1 MDGYFVHKEPI
12 FDRKRSVF
20 GQHIYFRD
28 NASPEPGIEWMPARI
43 DNGVIDAVTNE
54 GGFETLFG
62 NKQLFVD
69 LSPDAME
76 MATLVAL
83 PKGSVLKVSEK
94 DAADK
99 DVLIKSATLKKQAYK
114 IGVDYSPQGPG
125 FLPFH
130 QVTDFVE
137 IDVNDVPTREL
148 AGIVG
153 LFKQLPLKLIATH
166 VGNAETFEAACAV
179 GFDLFQ
185 GSFFMAPAQE
195 TLESISSSQA
205 LLVQLSNDLRANKE
219 IDLIEKAFKNSPK
232 LTYGLLKLIN
242 SAFFGVSHKVSSIRQ
257 AIALLGFENLQKWVI
272 LLLFTIDNSDDGSNP
287 LIEKAI
293 IRGRVMETLAK
304 KAGKKAIMDSAF
316 ITGMLSFINILF
328 KVSSDEISEKLNLA
342 QEIQDA
348 LLKKQGTLGGLLSIA
363 EKMDRQE
370 YHAMGEE
377 LATLKLTA
385 TDVLTAETDA
395 TIDFQATMGQLLQ
408 AKAG

>member
-12 FDRKRSVF
+12 FDRKKAVF
-20 GQHIYFRD
+20 GQHVYFRD
-28 NASPEPGIEWMPARI
+28 NISPQPGIEWAPARI
-43 DNGVIDAVTNE
+43 DNGVIDAVTSE

-62 NKQLFVD
+62 NRRLFVD
-69 LSPDAME
+69 MSPEAME
-76 MATLVAL
+76 ATALGAL

-99 DVLIKSATLKKQAYK
+99 DMFAKSSMLKKQAYG
-114 IGVDYSPQGPG
+114 IGVDYTPTGPG

-137 IDVNDVPTREL
+137 IDVNDVPVREL

-153 LFKQLPLKLIATH
+153 LFKKLPLKLIATR
-166 VGNAETFEAACAV
+166 VENAETFDAACAV

-185 GSFFMAPAQE
+185 GPFFLVPASE

-293 IRGRVMETLAK
+293 IRGRVMEALAK
-304 KAGKKAIMDSAF
+304 KAGKRAMTDSAF
-316 ITGMLSFINILF
+316 ITGMLSFINVLF
-328 KVSSDEISEKLNLA
+328 RVSSDEITEKLNLT
-342 QEIQDA
+342 QDIQDA
-348 LLKKQGTLGGLLSIA
+348 LLNKQGILGRLLTIA
-363 EKMDRQE
+363 ERMDRQE
-370 YHAMGEE
+370 YHIMGEE
-377 LATLKLTA
+377 LASMKLTA

-408 AKAG
+408 AKTG

>member
-28 NASPEPGIEWMPARI
+28 NASPQPGIEWAPARI
-43 DNGVIDAVTNE
+43 DNGVIDAVTSK

-69 LSPDAME
+69 MNPEAME
-76 MATLVAL
+76 VTTLGAL

-94 DAADK
+94 DAGDK
-99 DVLIKSATLKKQAYK
+99 DLFAKSSMLKKQAYR
-114 IGVDYSPQGPG
+114 IGVDYTPAGPG

-137 IDVNDVPTREL
+137 IDVNDVPAREL

-153 LFKQLPLKLIATH
+153 LFKKLPLKLIATH
-166 VGNAETFEAACAV
+166 VENAETFDAACAV

-185 GSFFMAPAQE
+185 GSFFMAPDSE

-304 KAGKKAIMDSAF
+304 KAGKRPIMDSAF
-316 ITGMLSFINILF
+316 ITGMLSFINVLF
-328 KVSSDEISEKLNLA
+328 KVSSDDITEKLNLT
-342 QEIQDA
+342 QDIQDA
-348 LLKKQGTLGGLLSIA
+348 LLNKQGILGRLLTIA

-370 YHAMGEE
+370 YHIMGEE
-377 LATLKLTA
+377 LASLKLGV
-385 TDVLTAETDA
+385 TDVLAAETDA

-408 AKAG
+408 AKAV